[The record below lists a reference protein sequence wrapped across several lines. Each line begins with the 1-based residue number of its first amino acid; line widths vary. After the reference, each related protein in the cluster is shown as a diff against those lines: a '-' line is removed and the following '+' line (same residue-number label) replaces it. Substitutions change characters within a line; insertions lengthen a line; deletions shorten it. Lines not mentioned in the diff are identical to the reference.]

1 MGFGLR
7 HVLVV
12 RLNNC
17 LGSNFMYVGKPSTK
31 NMFSLR
37 FLNLKTVLD
46 IIQDGL
52 SQDSRTIKL

>member
-1 MGFGLR
+1 
-7 HVLVV
+7 
-12 RLNNC
+12 
-17 LGSNFMYVGKPSTK
+17 MYVGKPSTK